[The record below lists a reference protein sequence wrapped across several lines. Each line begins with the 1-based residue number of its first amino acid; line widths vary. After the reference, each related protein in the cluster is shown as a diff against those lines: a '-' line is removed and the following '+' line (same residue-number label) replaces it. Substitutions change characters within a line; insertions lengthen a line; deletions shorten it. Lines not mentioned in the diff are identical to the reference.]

1 MPVIRRLLQF
11 ILRSVGRLGKSQ
23 RTNRKERVL
32 ASGEKK
38 SEQLQRQTKMSRN
51 SDNEDICSKRQN

>member
-1 MPVIRRLLQF
+1 MLVIRRLPQF

-23 RTNRKERVL
+23 QTNRKERVL

-38 SEQLQRQTKMSRN
+38 SEQLQRQMKLSRN
-51 SDNEDICSKRQN
+51 SDNEDICSTRQN